1 MKKHVKIYFD
11 YFGYDISDF
20 IPCEICQDQAN
31 DIHHIECR
39 GMGGTSKADTIE
51 NLMAVCRNCHL
62 KFGDKKEH
70 KELLKQ
76 LHINVMSYGGNK
88 NNGRSIKKRSSNT
101 I

>member
-1 MKKHVKIYFD
+1 MKNHTKVYLKHFNFTQAD
-11 YFGYDISDF
+11 W
-20 IPCEICQDQAN
+20 IPCEICGTTAV
-31 DIHHIECR
+31 DIHHIDCR
-39 GMGGTSKADTIE
+39 GMGGTTKLDTIE
-51 NLMAVCRNCHL
+51 NLMAVCRNCHE

-101 I
+101 V